1 MIKIID
7 PKDCCGCTACASIC
21 AHDAITMEPDA
32 LGFLYPKVD
41 ESKCVDCGLCDKVCQ
56 FKDNYDRSLNLE
68 QPIAYAV
75 RHKDIDEVMKSRSG
89 AAFVAISDYV
99 LEQGGVVYGAGYKD
113 HFRVA
118 HKRATTKEERDEFR
132 GSKYVQSDL
141 TGVFRQVK
149 EDLKNGLTV
158 LFSGTPCQT
167 SGLNAYVGKKLRENL
182 VLVDIVC
189 HGTPS
194 PFIWRDYVYYIETK
208 NNKTIVDVDFRNKDL
223 FGWKEHRETFKFD
236 KNEIIETDNLYTS
249 LFYKHIMLRHSCS
262 ICHYTNTFRP
272 SDITLADFWGWE
284 NNVPKMNED
293 DKGVSLIL
301 LNSQIGVKL
310 FKSISCLLET
320 HEVNISNCLQ
330 RNLISPTNI
339 HSERKQFEND
349 YTKRGFNYIIRHYT
363 DTGIRKRVR
372 NFIQKMKCL
381 RQKLSQ
387 YT

>member
-1 MIKIID
+1 MIKITD
-7 PKDCCGCTACASIC
+7 PKECCGCTACASIC

-68 QPIAYAV
+68 QPIAYAA

-118 HKRATTKEERDEFR
+118 HKRAMTKEERDEFR

-167 SGLNAYVGKKLRENL
+167 AGLNSYVGKKLRENL
-182 VLVDIVC
+182 ILVDIVC
-189 HGTPS
+189 HGVPG
-194 PFIWRDYVYYIETK
+194 PFLWRDYIAYLEK
-208 NNKTIVDVDFRNKDL
+208 KQGDQIVTVNFRDKEL
-223 FGWKEHRETFKFD
+223 FGWKAHKESYKFK
-236 KNEIIETDNLYTS
+236 
-249 LFYKHIMLRHSCS
+249 M
-262 ICHYTNTFRP
+262 
-272 SDITLADFWGWE
+272 
-284 NNVPKMNED
+284 
-293 DKGVSLIL
+293 
-301 LNSQIGVKL
+301 GVK
-310 FKSISCLLET
+310 
-320 HEVNISNCLQ
+320 
-330 RNLISPTNI
+330 
-339 HSERKQFEND
+339 
-349 YTKRGFNYIIRHYT
+349 
-363 DTGIRKRVR
+363 
-372 NFIQKMKCL
+372 
-381 RQKLSQ
+381 
-387 YT
+387 